1 VQVLGASVGDPSTTE
16 ACQATLGGDD
26 QVIWIGVERF
36 GDQALGDLGAV
47 GVCGVDEVNPKLD
60 GPPEH
65 AAGFLRVLG
74 FA

>member
-1 VQVLGASVGDPSTTE
+1 
-16 ACQATLGGDD
+16 
-26 QVIWIGVERF
+26 VERF

-47 GVCGVDEVNPKLD
+47 GVGGVDEVHPKLD

-65 AAGFLRVLG
+65 VAGFPRVLG